1 MNMLETN
8 SQTVPSKKLTLGGIV
23 ASFINLTLKGG
34 LDHGDEKQM
43 GILESH
49 LSALSQSQSFGEDTD
64 PGGILSRLW
73 LQPKVRHCQT
83 QRSHTPVQTSCKAP
97 AAFAHLHRS
106 SPGDPASHLGGVEL
120 PLACGSGGRAPALVA
135 LGQKTLLSH
144 SQNRTPT
151 VVDLGAPDRPQTQRE
166 KNPAPPA
173 PLRPHQARHAAQ
185 TPYPHQNRFL
195 ECQNPRIYRN
205 RSGLALR
212 QLRKGRVYLFPQCH
226 RYLLHVGRKPCRH
239 GKG

>member
-1 MNMLETN
+1 MGTK
-8 SQTVPSKKLTLGGIV
+8 SKWEYFRAIYQRYCK
-23 ASFINLTLKGG
+23 ASLLVKT
-34 LDHGDEKQM
+34 Q
-43 GILESH
+43 ILEEFCH
-49 LSALSQSQSFGEDTD
+49 VCGYNRKYAIAKLNGPA
-64 PGGILSRLW
+64 P
-73 LQPKVRHCQT
+73 
-83 QRSHTPVQTSCKAP
+83 PVQTSRKAP
-97 AAFAHLHRS
+97 AAFAHLQLS
-106 SPGDPASHLGGVEL
+106 SAFDPACHLGGVGL
-120 PLACGSGGRAPALVA
+120 PLVGASESLAPTLVA

-239 GKG
+239 G